1 MRTSFRAS
9 VMGERK
15 DKGGKGW
22 RGSFRDRL
30 DIPKDEA
37 TPIMVLRGT
46 YEDPR
51 GKQQGELAYF
61 PHTVHSLKLAASGP
75 GSFRE
80 IPCAGKD
87 CVGCYAKDGGDPRVT
102 TREKFALNVLH
113 LALYRKEPIKDK
125 DGKVLTYSEDGKD
138 HRRGD
143 AVMGWNEVTGRK
155 DRKDLGAAAERG
167 AVPEDVALFRR
178 KYLDLGRNHLEALM
192 AIDEMAAKNCF
203 CGGSLAPTAFHCES
217 CDELLCDVENS
228 NMTSKQVNE
237 YSSSRQRCSSCGHL
251 GFTKVITICDSCD
264 EPTPMSVFDV
274 VAYVRK
280 HGEATASTIMVEKIV
295 PLTEFTLATGEGLVK
310 DWNVDAS
317 GVTPVW
323 ADNVAGSMTQFDFD
337 QVFGAQDASYVSS
350 LLGIQNPFGGP
361 AQPQTRSYGAPA
373 GNNGPAGAR
382 RFGR

>member
-1 MRTSFRAS
+1 
-9 VMGERK
+9 
-15 DKGGKGW
+15 
-22 RGSFRDRL
+22 
-30 DIPKDEA
+30 
-37 TPIMVLRGT
+37 
-46 YEDPR
+46 
-51 GKQQGELAYF
+51 
-61 PHTVHSLKLAASGP
+61 
-75 GSFRE
+75 
-80 IPCAGKD
+80 
-87 CVGCYAKDGGDPRVT
+87 
-102 TREKFALNVLH
+102 
-113 LALYRKEPIKDK
+113 
-125 DGKVLTYSEDGKD
+125 
-138 HRRGD
+138 
-143 AVMGWNEVTGRK
+143 
-155 DRKDLGAAAERG
+155 
-167 AVPEDVALFRR
+167 
-178 KYLDLGRNHLEALM
+178 M

-251 GFTKVITICDSCD
+251 GFTKIITICDSCD

-317 GVTPVW
+317 GVTAVW
-323 ADNVAGSMTQFDFD
+323 ADNIAGSMTQFDFD
-337 QVFGAQDASYVSS
+337 QVFGAQDAAYVSS